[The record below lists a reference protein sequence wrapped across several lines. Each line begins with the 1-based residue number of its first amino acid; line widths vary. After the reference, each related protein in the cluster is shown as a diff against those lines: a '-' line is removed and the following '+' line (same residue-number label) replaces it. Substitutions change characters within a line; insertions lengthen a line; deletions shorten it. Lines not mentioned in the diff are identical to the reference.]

1 MRHNV
6 RNKTEQYDELVRLL
20 SLYQVHGKLEL
31 FCWCTPKRCHA
42 ESIIKILTE
51 MYKEELEREE

>member
-20 SLYQVHGKLEL
+20 SLYKVHGKLEL

-42 ESIIKILTE
+42 ETIQL
-51 MYKEELEREE
+51 YLEDYCAKQN